1 MLVAEGLL
9 ATPFTES
16 LRGGAGG
23 VHTNILTID
32 PRVLGH
38 HGRPKYALGP
48 QDGGEL
54 SGVVWYVERV
64 LDPAHK
70 HPLTAVED
78 GLAAVEEYKKVDR
91 RGRPKITVISELE
104 NSLTQAIVKGDYWE
118 SPAGQTQRLF
128 EALKVDR

>member
-1 MLVAEGLL
+1 MSYREWRLELCHWVWGMRRLFVAEGLL
-9 ATPFTES
+9 ATPFTEC

-23 VHTNILTID
+23 VHTTNILTID

-78 GLAAVEEYKKVDR
+78 L
-91 RGRPKITVISELE
+91 
-104 NSLTQAIVKGDYWE
+104 SLIHI
-118 SPAGQTQRLF
+118 
-128 EALKVDR
+128 

>member
-1 MLVAEGLL
+1 MAEGPL

-23 VHTNILTID
+23 VHTDILIID
-32 PRVLGH
+32 PRV
-38 HGRPKYALGP
+38 RSP

-78 GLAAVEEYKKVDR
+78 GLTAVDEYKKVDR
-91 RGRPKITVISELE
+91 RGRPTSTVISDLE

-118 SPAGQTQRLF
+118 SPAGQTQTCWTRSN
-128 EALKVDR
+128 ERTCC